1 MSAAF
6 LIWIIV
12 ADWNMIKIYLK
23 FFLQS
28 LPFLACAKHMY
39 MTLPQWKRFSFLRL
53 LLFMF
58 LCFSNKYIIQNKLS
72 KTAEIELEKVF
83 SKKKGIFSISWIPK
97 TTPSKFNLRKTRQKS
112 NKSYKMRNCKKKS
125 IDYHLSNRLAWSK
138 NQEITLWFN
147 VGIM

>member
-1 MSAAF
+1 M
-6 LIWIIV
+6 
-12 ADWNMIKIYLK
+12 NYCNRLK
-23 FFLQS
+23 YNKEDIFKVFLQS
-28 LPFLACAKHMY
+28 VQFLACAKHMY

-72 KTAEIELEKVF
+72 KTTEIALEKVF
-83 SKKKGIFSISWIPK
+83 SKKREYFQSRGFPRPPHRNSIWGKLDRNQI
-97 TTPSKFNLRKTRQKS
+97 NLTKWETV
-112 NKSYKMRNCKKKS
+112 KKKS